1 MGSSE
6 YSAIRTLL
14 GWVVNGSLGSYQ
26 NEQNTAR
33 VNRISVESLELL
45 LEKQYL
51 HDFNERMSEDK
62 EEMSRDEAEFMEIME
77 KSVSFKNGYYS
88 LKLPFKNKDVVMS
101 NNLNIAKQ
109 RLVGIKRKFENVSTR
124 IYRLCQ

>member
-1 MGSSE
+1 
-6 YSAIRTLL
+6 L

-26 NEQNTAR
+26 NEQHTAR

-51 HDFNERMSEDK
+51 HDFNEKMSEDK
-62 EEMSRDEAEFMEIME
+62 EEMSREEAKFMEIME
-77 KSVSFKNGYYS
+77 KSVSFKNGHYS
-88 LKLPFKNKDVVMS
+88 LKLPFKNNDVVMS